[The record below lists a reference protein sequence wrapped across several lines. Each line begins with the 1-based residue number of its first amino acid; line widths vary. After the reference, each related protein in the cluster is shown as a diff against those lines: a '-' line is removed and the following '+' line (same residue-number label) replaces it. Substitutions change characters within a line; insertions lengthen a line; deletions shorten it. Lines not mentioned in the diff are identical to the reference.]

1 VAYALP
7 RHNDAL
13 RGRVLGVPVLGLAL
27 LVQLV
32 DALVVHRSHAQLR
45 LHEVN
50 IVRHAAQASA
60 IGRDARGTARTT
72 ACGFFFFFFFLFLDR
87 FINR

>member
-1 VAYALP
+1 MAYALP

-60 IGRDARGTARTT
+60 IGRGAAAQRGTTPWR
-72 ACGFFFFFFFLFLDR
+72 GEDR
-87 FINR
+87 

>member
-1 VAYALP
+1 MAYALP

-60 IGRDARGTARTT
+60 IGRGARGTARHNSL
-72 ACGFFFFFFFLFLDR
+72 AGK
-87 FINR
+87 IGG